1 MKHRIF
7 SVGRSLAICLAAAF
21 TAATASAQT
30 TATWIG
36 PASGGEWNTDANWDS
51 GAPPLDSTTN
61 AFIGVGT
68 NASYNLP
75 MVATSF
81 GTLTLNGIL
90 NVNTNGFNS
99 SAITLVRP
107 GGGNRLFVNNG
118 GVVNV
123 SGSLIISSNAFVIV
137 TNGGS
142 LTAGT
147 LQVGS
152 GSTAGSGGI
161 MTNSGGTVSATTTI
175 LNNNNASA
183 TGLFVINGGTN
194 SLGNV
199 TINRSSPSSQPALGT
214 EGLVIYNGL
223 VNMTSLS
230 VGGASA
236 NSFLTM
242 LVAGGI
248 VTNTGNTT
256 VHLTGTASR
265 PGRLLQTGG
274 LFVTTDPNV
283 VTMNPQGAAGVVT
296 VYSVTGGTNI
306 VGGFQFGDLA
316 GANIGIANFTNA
328 ASIYVGSSGMASN
341 GAVTLNASLNNG
353 GIFGAHAD
361 WTGSVPMNL
370 SSGTFNFKAAD
381 LDGTAHNI
389 TLSGALRGSGSLKKI
404 GGGLLTLTASNSYT
418 GSTIIDAG
426 TLALAPDVS
435 GSTGSI
441 SSIFPIIVGSGAT
454 FDVSQLSGF
463 VLNASQILSG
473 SGVVT
478 GAVSIAS
485 GGIINPGSNTLTG
498 TLTFSNTVTETG
510 GAINRF
516 DLSSNP
522 NGSSNDFVHIAGD
535 FTVSG
540 SNTVNTVGA
549 VPSGTNYTLIKY
561 DGNFNGDITNFTL
574 TGAIG
579 ILTNDAVAKTISIKT
594 LTSTRG
600 TATITWTGNALTN
613 NWDLT
618 ITTNWLN
625 AGVLDYFI
633 ANDNVIF
640 NATGAANP
648 TVNIV
653 GSLLPSSVVVDA
665 ATDYAF
671 TNTKAFT

>member
-61 AFIGVGT
+61 AFIGIGT

-99 SAITLVRP
+99 RAITLVRP

-214 EGLVIYNGL
+214 EGLMIYNGL

-230 VGGASA
+230 VG
-236 NSFLTM
+236 
-242 LVAGGI
+242 
-248 VTNTGNTT
+248 
-256 VHLTGTASR
+256 
-265 PGRLLQTGG
+265 
-274 LFVTTDPNV
+274 
-283 VTMNPQGAAGVVT
+283 
-296 VYSVTGGTNI
+296 
-306 VGGFQFGDLA
+306 
-316 GANIGIANFTNA
+316 
-328 ASIYVGSSGMASN
+328 
-341 GAVTLNASLNNG
+341 
-353 GIFGAHAD
+353 
-361 WTGSVPMNL
+361 
-370 SSGTFNFKAAD
+370 
-381 LDGTAHNI
+381 
-389 TLSGALRGSGSLKKI
+389 
-404 GGGLLTLTASNSYT
+404 
-418 GSTIIDAG
+418 
-426 TLALAPDVS
+426 
-435 GSTGSI
+435 
-441 SSIFPIIVGSGAT
+441 
-454 FDVSQLSGF
+454 
-463 VLNASQILSG
+463 
-473 SGVVT
+473 
-478 GAVSIAS
+478 
-485 GGIINPGSNTLTG
+485 
-498 TLTFSNTVTETG
+498 
-510 GAINRF
+510 
-516 DLSSNP
+516 
-522 NGSSNDFVHIAGD
+522 
-535 FTVSG
+535 
-540 SNTVNTVGA
+540 
-549 VPSGTNYTLIKY
+549 
-561 DGNFNGDITNFTL
+561 
-574 TGAIG
+574 
-579 ILTNDAVAKTISIKT
+579 
-594 LTSTRG
+594 
-600 TATITWTGNALTN
+600 
-613 NWDLT
+613 
-618 ITTNWLN
+618 
-625 AGVLDYFI
+625 
-633 ANDNVIF
+633 
-640 NATGAANP
+640 
-648 TVNIV
+648 
-653 GSLLPSSVVVDA
+653 
-665 ATDYAF
+665 
-671 TNTKAFT
+671 